1 MAYSRHGRATNR
13 PAEAGSELR
22 PFVALHPGLIGA
34 GPRSFVPGGQ
44 HGPGTTAEKG
54 NEIKAARMRGGGLEP
69 ASPAEKPQDSHGE
82 TGRNGQERARGG
94 PPGSTSDKRRF

>member
-22 PFVALHPGLIGA
+22 PFVAPP
-34 GPRSFVPGGQ
+34 PRPDRGRTPLVCPRGQ

-69 ASPAEKPQDSHGE
+69 DGGTHQAWIFKGFASAGV
-82 TGRNGQERARGG
+82 
-94 PPGSTSDKRRF
+94 RR